1 MGRFLVFTGII
12 LIIVAIA
19 LMIAVFAVEDVPLVQ
34 DTLVGLYCEPSE
46 TSITHASRLS
56 FSGTQNSTSVW
67 FCDDGEGNEREITA
81 QIGLTAAGAFVVPF
95 LIGLFMIMYGA
106 WSIQRNFTRK
116 VMSSVG
122 IDNDMQIYSMKG
134 ANLSNANLSPEQQ
147 AQAQKILQSLSKAS
161 GVPANSSTLAERLK
175 QLEEARD
182 QGLISSAEYQR
193 TRQAILDGMDDL

>member
-1 MGRFLVFTGII
+1 MARFLILTGII

-19 LMIAVFAVEDVPLVQ
+19 LMIAVFSVEDVPLIQ
-34 DTLVGLYCEPSE
+34 DTLVGLYCESGE

-81 QIGLTAAGAFVVPF
+81 QVGLTAAGVFVVPF

-106 WSIQRNFTRK
+106 WTIQRNFTRK
-116 VMSSVG
+116 IMSSVG

-147 AQAQKILQSLSKAS
+147 TQAQKILQSLSNAS
-161 GVPANSSTLAERLK
+161 TTAASSSTLTDRLK
-175 QLEEARD
+175 QLEDARE

-193 TRQAILDGMDDL
+193 TRQAILDSMDDM